1 MIIITDNVSFT
12 ENFFGK
18 EFKWEIISDNT
29 FNETETVCN
38 EIFERKII
46 WQTEEPEIQF
56 WEYLFICE
64 ESLKSQYDIIIKLL
78 DKNKINFSSCLCI
91 AGSGKNFHG
100 NRNRYWESV
109 KGNIHLSALIR
120 PDCRIENFHTGIVV
134 ASAVAVIRTIDE
146 IPELEN
152 KAYIKWVNDILIEG
166 EKVGGIIAHAKTE
179 GEIINS
185 LVIGIGLN
193 IFAAPCIKSDSIVHN
208 STCISKFIKKNT
220 ISLKSVFYSLVK
232 NLYLDYEN
240 LKYEKYNSILN
251 FYRNR
256 SLISGKKVKVI
267 SDPLEGE
274 STEIYEG
281 IVEKIG
287 ENLELYFQDKK
298 TPVTK
303 GRLIV

>member
-18 EFKWEIISDNT
+18 EFKWERSFNKNL
-29 FNETETVCN
+29 NETEAVCN
-38 EIFERKII
+38 EIFEGEII
-46 WQTEEPEIQF
+46 WKTEEPEVRF

-64 ESLKSQYDIIIKLL
+64 QSEKSQYDILIKLS
-78 DKNKINFSSCLCI
+78 DKNKITFSSCLCI
-91 AGSGKNFHG
+91 AGSGENFHG
-100 NRNRYWESV
+100 NRNRNWESV

-120 PDCRIENFHTGIVV
+120 PDCRIENFHTGIIV
-134 ASAVAVIRTIDE
+134 ASAVSVIRTIDE

-152 KAYIKWVNDILIEG
+152 RAFIKWVNDILIEG
-166 EKVGGIIAHAKTE
+166 EKVGGIIAHAQTE
-179 GEIINS
+179 GEIIKS
-185 LVIGIGLN
+185 LIIGIGMN

-208 STCISKFIKKNT
+208 STCISNFIKKNT

-267 SDPLEGE
+267 SDPLDGE

-298 TPVTK
+298 IPVTK
-303 GRLIV
+303 GRLII